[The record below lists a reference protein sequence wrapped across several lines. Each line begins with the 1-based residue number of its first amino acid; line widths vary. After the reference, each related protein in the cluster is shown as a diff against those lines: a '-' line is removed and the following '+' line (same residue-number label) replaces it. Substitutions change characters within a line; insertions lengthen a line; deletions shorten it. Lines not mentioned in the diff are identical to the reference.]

1 MWDNCI
7 HNTIID
13 CLFDDLLLRAEDEV
27 ADLWILFSQRH
38 DVILL
43 LRIFT
48 QEMEL
53 LHHSNRQ
60 CTVVSQT
67 PMTLL
72 TVGRDRFFQI
82 FMSSQDDESLPDHIK
97 FLRYVCKI
105 RSALCRGQLSGFY
118 IGACLEY
125 IHCWENRCLCETQY
139 FGKWQKISQN

>member
-1 MWDNCI
+1 MKSFFSNVSL
-7 HNTIID
+7 
-13 CLFDDLLLRAEDEV
+13 LF
-27 ADLWILFSQRH
+27 
-38 DVILL
+38 

-82 FMSSQDDESLPDHIK
+82 FMSSQDEESLPDHIK

-105 RSALCRGQLSGFY
+105 RSALRRGQPSGFY
-118 IGACLEY
+118 MEPAL
-125 IHCWENRCLCETQY
+125 
-139 FGKWQKISQN
+139 KISIAGRADV